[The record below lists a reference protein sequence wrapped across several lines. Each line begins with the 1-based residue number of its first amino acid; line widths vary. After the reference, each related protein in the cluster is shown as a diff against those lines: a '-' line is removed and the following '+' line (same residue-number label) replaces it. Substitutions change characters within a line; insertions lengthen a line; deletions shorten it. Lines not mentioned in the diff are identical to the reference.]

1 MIIKLILIVLAVVA
15 FVAWFIKKANQVRE
29 TKARVR
35 LAHMKWLLE
44 KADECDLEADAPIQR
59 TIPQDKIITDWKDRA
74 TAKRT
79 DDSTATLPV
88 LPRET

>member
-1 MIIKLILIVLAVVA
+1 MIIKLILIGLAVVA
-15 FVAWFIKKANQVRE
+15 FVAWFIKKAKQVRE

-35 LAHMKWLLE
+35 LAHMKWLLG
-44 KADECDLEADAPIQR
+44 KADECEL
-59 TIPQDKIITDWKDRA
+59 KD
-74 TAKRT
+74 